1 MKNHSTTSIILGH
14 KNLGE
19 LDKIVFLYNEEL
31 GKTKAIAKGA
41 RRITSKFVGHLESLN
56 ICKTQ
61 LYFGPRNIILTE
73 IESTKTFKKIRDNL
87 EKTNCALQIAEITD
101 KLIYENQKVEGL
113 KELFLETM
121 EYIEKKES
129 PQIGAIYYSIK
140 LLDKTGLIP
149 DFKETET
156 TLTLKYRKF
165 FNFIQNNNL
174 QKTGK
179 IKISPE
185 ERREVREI
193 MSRIMKTSF

>member
-14 KNLGE
+14 KDLGE
-19 LDKIVFLYNEEL
+19 ADKLIFLYNEEL

-41 RRITSKFVGHLESLN
+41 RRITSKFTGHLESLN

-73 IESTKTFKKIRDNL
+73 VESVNTFKKIREDL

-113 KELFLETM
+113 KELFLESM
-121 EYIEKKES
+121 DYIEKKEN
-129 PQIGAIYYSIK
+129 PQIGTIYYSIK

-165 FNFIQNNNL
+165 FHFIQNNDL
-174 QKTGK
+174 RKTGK
-179 IKISPE
+179 IKINPE
-185 ERREVREI
+185 ENQEVREI
-193 MSRIMKTSF
+193 MERIMKTNF